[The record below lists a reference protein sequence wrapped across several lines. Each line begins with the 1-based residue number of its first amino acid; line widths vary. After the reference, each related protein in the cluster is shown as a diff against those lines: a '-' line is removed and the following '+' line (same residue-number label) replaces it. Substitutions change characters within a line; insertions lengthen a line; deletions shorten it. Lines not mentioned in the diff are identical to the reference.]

1 MTVVVTGASVAVPG
15 NVKLTE
21 LASVQERPAEP
32 VDIKARVPGR
42 GLRYK
47 DRATQL
53 AFCAAYEALVDAGLL
68 TPDGLTVEGEAI
80 AVVASSNFGNVDTV
94 CRVVQTIADEG
105 AARVSPMDLPNA
117 SSNVI
122 ASSVAIRY
130 GLRGPNLMLCNG
142 STSGLDAVHWA
153 AGLITS
159 RRASHALVI
168 GVEPDNEEVR
178 KLAGRTE
185 ILDGAAALVLQ
196 SKDAADRPRAEIGTY
211 VRTTGLAKV
220 IDRLSDSE
228 PSVVFGPEG
237 AKIPGA
243 HDLAE
248 TWGVAS
254 GALGVLQCVAAIG
267 LFDTGDDGPIH
278 ALNGT
283 DSQDATAGIVLRRAV
298 P

>member
-21 LASVQERPAEP
+21 LASLRERPAEL
-32 VDIKARVPGR
+32 VDIKGRVPGK

-68 TPDGLTVEGEAI
+68 TSDGLTVEGEAI

-142 STSGLDAVHWA
+142 ATSGLDAVHWA
-153 AGLITS
+153 TSLITS
-159 RRASHALVI
+159 RRASYALVI

-178 KLAGRTE
+178 KLAGSTK

-196 SKDAADRPRAEIGTY
+196 GKDTTDRPRAELGTY
-211 VRTTGLAKV
+211 VRTTGLAKTV
-220 IDRLSDSE
+220 GRLSDSE

-237 AKIPGA
+237 MPGA
-243 HDLAE
+243 HDLTE
-248 TWGVAS
+248 VWGVAS
-254 GALGVLQCVAAIG
+254 GALGVLQCVAAVG
-267 LFDTGDDGPIH
+267 MFDTGDDGPIH